1 MVSLLLLTA
10 AAALWVPKAIRNA
23 TVNYWYRQCLTY
35 RAPADQMIIEA
46 AQPRVPPPVSWAR
59 YAQVDAHGLPPAFLH
74 VRQNRHG
81 QQRLVVVL
89 FGADGQMWCVGNRE
103 GVRHLGEAEIL
114 HRDATRHARIFAGQP
129 DPQDLSHFTIPIEFI
144 SGPQAGQRDVID
156 GWLLDDGRTV
166 RLQARSTQGSTTSR
180 LP

>member
-10 AAALWVPKAIRNA
+10 AATLWVPKAIRNA
-23 TVNYWYRQCLTY
+23 TVNYWYRKCLTY
-35 RAPADQMIIEA
+35 RAPAGQVIMEA
-46 AQPRVPPPVSWAR
+46 GRSLVPPPLSWAR
-59 YAQVDAHGLPPAFLH
+59 YAQVDAHGPPPAFLH
-74 VRQNRHG
+74 ARQNRHG
-81 QQRLVVVL
+81 RQRLVTVL
-89 FGADGQMWCVGNRE
+89 FDSDGQMWRVESRQS
-103 GVRHLGEAEIL
+103 VLHMGEAAIVD
-114 HRDATRHARIFAGQP
+114 RDATRHARIFAGQP

-144 SGPQAGQRDVID
+144 SGPRAGQRDVID